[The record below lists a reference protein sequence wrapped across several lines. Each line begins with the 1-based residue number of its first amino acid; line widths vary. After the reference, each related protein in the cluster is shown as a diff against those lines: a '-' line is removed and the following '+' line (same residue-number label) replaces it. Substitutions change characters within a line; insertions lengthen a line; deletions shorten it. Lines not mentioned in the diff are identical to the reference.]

1 MIVKKDKN
9 SSDQTKKR
17 NNVNKFLR
25 LQDVVNKSY
34 SKITIEL
41 KENFDLDEI
50 KKIISQTGSTK
61 VDLVFHSQN
70 KKANYSLQNNRKID
84 LSHIKALKAK
94 KYVTKIT
101 V

>member
-1 MIVKKDKN
+1 LDN
-9 SSDQTKKR
+9 ARSSSDLTKKR
-17 NNVNKFLR
+17 INVKKILS
-25 LQDVVNKSY
+25 LQDVVNKPY

-50 KKIISQTGSTK
+50 KKILSQTGSTK